1 LASWLFLFIIPAR
14 VSVLRGSK
22 RISDSHPLPTSYGTD
37 TVFNQE
43 ASMDFGL
50 KGRVAMVAAASKGLG
65 KACALALAQEGCRVS
80 ICSRDAETLA
90 QTGEELSA
98 FGEIKTFVGDVSS
111 AQSLESW
118 HQSAVE
124 SLGQVDILVTNTGG
138 PPVSRFMQLSDEQ
151 WLAGVEST
159 LMNVVRLSRLVI
171 PGMRQRQWGRIIH
184 LTSLVAKQP
193 IDELTISSTLRA
205 GLSGLTKTMAN
216 QLGPDGITVNAVLMG
231 QILTDRQYHIA
242 DVRVKE
248 RGITYEQYFEQL
260 ATEIPLRRLGEPREV
275 GEVVAFLA
283 SERASYL
290 TGVSLQV
297 DGGLIRGTM

>member
-1 LASWLFLFIIPAR
+1 
-14 VSVLRGSK
+14 
-22 RISDSHPLPTSYGTD
+22 
-37 TVFNQE
+37 
-43 ASMDFGL
+43 MDLGL
-50 KGRVAMVAAASKGLG
+50 KGRVAMIAAASKGLG
-65 KACALALAQEGCRVS
+65 KACALALAQEGCKVS
-80 ICSRDAETLA
+80 ICSRDAERLA
-90 QTGEELSA
+90 KTAEEISV
-98 FGEIKTFVGDVSS
+98 FSEVKTSVADVTSPL
-111 AQSLESW
+111 AIENW
-118 HQSAVE
+118 HQNTIEAF
-124 SLGQVDILVTNTGG
+124 GQVDIVVTNTGG
-138 PPVSRFMQLSDEQ
+138 PPVSRFMQLTDEQ

-171 PGMRQRQWGRIIH
+171 PGMQQRRWGRIIH

-193 IDELTISSTLRA
+193 LDDLTISSTLRS

-216 QLGPDGITVNAVLMG
+216 QFGPDGITVNAVLMG
-231 QILTDRQYHIA
+231 QILTDRQNAIA

-248 RGITYEQYFEQL
+248 QGISYEEHFRRL
-260 ATEIPLRRLGEPREV
+260 AAEIPLRRLGEPREV

>member
-1 LASWLFLFIIPAR
+1 
-14 VSVLRGSK
+14 
-22 RISDSHPLPTSYGTD
+22 
-37 TVFNQE
+37 
-43 ASMDFGL
+43 MDLGL
-50 KGRVAMVAAASKGLG
+50 KGRVAMIAAASKGLG
-65 KACALALAQEGCRVS
+65 KACALALAQEGCKVS
-80 ICSRDAETLA
+80 ICSRDVERLAKTAEEISVFSEVKTSVADVTSPLA
-90 QTGEELSA
+90 IEN
-98 FGEIKTFVGDVSS
+98 
-111 AQSLESW
+111 W
-118 HQSAVE
+118 HQNTIEAF
-124 SLGQVDILVTNTGG
+124 GQVDIVVTNTGG
-138 PPVSRFMQLSDEQ
+138 PPVSRFMQLTDEQ

-171 PGMRQRQWGRIIH
+171 PGMQQRRWGRIIH

-193 IDELTISSTLRA
+193 LDDLTISSTLRS

-216 QLGPDGITVNAVLMG
+216 QFGPDGITVNAVLMG
-231 QILTDRQYHIA
+231 QILTDRQNAIA

-248 RGITYEQYFEQL
+248 QGISYEEHFRRL
-260 ATEIPLRRLGEPREV
+260 AAEIPLRRLGEPREV